1 MYIIA
6 SCFNDVSNITSITN
20 YFYVPLC
27 IDSAS
32 DVNQQLVSNPNVE
45 KKAVEHILTLIR
57 KHVAP
62 VLKSVLKQ
70 PELNQN
76 EFRTEYGSL
85 GPHLFSA
92 IQKLKTTNPPNAT
105 NQPVK
110 TESGTT
116 SVSTPATLRQ
126 AQIPSGTL
134 PQQPLGKKC
143 AINKLGLVLS

>member
-1 MYIIA
+1 MTFPY
-6 SCFNDVSNITSITN
+6 
-20 YFYVPLC
+20 

-70 PELNQN
+70 PENQN

-92 IQKLKTTNPPNAT
+92 IQKLKTSNPPSTNP
-105 NQPVK
+105 QVK

-116 SVSTPATLRQ
+116 SVSTPTPLRQ
-126 AQIPSGTL
+126 TQIPTGAL
-134 PQQPLGKKC
+134 PQQPVGK
-143 AINKLGLVLS
+143 

>member
-1 MYIIA
+1 M
-6 SCFNDVSNITSITN
+6 
-20 YFYVPLC
+20 
-27 IDSAS
+27 
-32 DVNQQLVSNPNVE
+32 SNPNVE

-70 PELNQN
+70 PENQN

-85 GPHLFSA
+85 GPHLFTA
-92 IQKLKTTNPPNAT
+92 IQKLKTSNPASNTTNPPM
-105 NQPVK
+105 K

-116 SVSTPATLRQ
+116 SVSTPTTLRQ

-134 PQQPLGKKC
+134 PQQPLGKKY
-143 AINKLGLVLS
+143 ALKK